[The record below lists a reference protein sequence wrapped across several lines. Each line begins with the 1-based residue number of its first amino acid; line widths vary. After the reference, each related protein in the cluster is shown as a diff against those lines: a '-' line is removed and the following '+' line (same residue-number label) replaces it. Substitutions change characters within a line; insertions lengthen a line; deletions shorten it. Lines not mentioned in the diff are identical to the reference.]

1 MDRDASTA
9 SPSPWKTM
17 YCAKTAHSEFHSG
30 TVTGATQWMANDS
43 WGMDCGFPYDQSDDG
58 FR

>member
-1 MDRDASTA
+1 
-9 SPSPWKTM
+9 M

-30 TVTGATQWMANDS
+30 TVTGATQWMDNDS